1 MANTSYFPRVRTVN
15 ATLAKNS
22 FGEMLRDAYQS
33 EQHVIIEKTG
43 MPVAAL
49 IPIADYERMMR
60 AISGDIPNNVAIEAR
75 AQTARGNL
83 REILM
88 ASHAQMP
95 EVAEAE
101 ADRDIRAAVRE
112 TRQQKRIATYK
123 PKRPTRRKA

>member
-1 MANTSYFPRVRTVN
+1 M
-15 ATLAKNS
+15 
-22 FGEMLRDAYQS
+22 
-33 EQHVIIEKTG
+33 
-43 MPVAAL
+43 
-49 IPIADYERMMR
+49 
-60 AISGDIPNNVAIEAR
+60 
-75 AQTARGNL
+75 
-83 REILM
+83 M